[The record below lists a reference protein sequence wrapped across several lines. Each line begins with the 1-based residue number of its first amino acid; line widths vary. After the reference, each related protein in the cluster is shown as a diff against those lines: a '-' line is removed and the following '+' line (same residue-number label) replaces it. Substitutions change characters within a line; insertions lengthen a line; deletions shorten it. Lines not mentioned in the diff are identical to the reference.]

1 MILNSFINKEKGNIS
16 IRKKIMEINTLVIS
30 EEITAKIKIVI
41 KNVNINNNPIRIKL
55 ISNIYYFFNLKL

>member
-16 IRKKIMEINTLVIS
+16 IKKKIMEINTLVIS

-41 KNVNINNNPIRIKL
+41 KNVNINNNPIRTKL

>member
-16 IRKKIMEINTLVIS
+16 IKKKIMEINTLVIS

-41 KNVNINNNPIRIKL
+41 KNVNINNNPMRTKL